1 MSFEMLGQSEP
12 TYPLG
17 VGFSFSKAKS
27 GFLKGWGEGR
37 HHMLASRASLV
48 WTLALFFL
56 SGATSLVYEVLWTRR
71 LSLTFGHTVL
81 AVSTVLTV
89 FMTGLALGSFLAGR
103 WSDGERA
110 RLSSTGDARGA
121 GRFLA
126 LYGYLELFIGAWGV
140 LSLFFLNGVE
150 SLYLAAARSGSEG
163 AALYAIVFIGSF
175 LVLLPPTTAMG
186 ATLPV
191 FTQLLVVTKAAVGT
205 WLSRI
210 YGWNTLGAC
219 CGAAIGGFLLLPSL
233 GLKLSVVGAALG
245 NLVIGGVAV
254 QAAKRMD
261 FGSLASAPTEDDDQG
276 GQKGGDHGS
285 RLLPLAFGLSGF
297 AAMVY
302 QLGWTR
308 GLILSMGS
316 STYSFSIIL
325 TAFLASL
332 GLGSL
337 IYKRTMGEAV
347 PRIWH
352 LGVLQF
358 AIGLSGLL
366 ATYAIGRLP
375 EVMVWAVPNLGHSF
389 LKIMLFDFAIVMAL
403 MFLPTLAM
411 GLTFP
416 LVTHLYTERLAS
428 LGRRLGEAY
437 AANTC
442 GAIAGSFLG
451 GFFLVPH
458 FGAQKALLG
467 AVVLNLLVGLVLAFV
482 GNKVGEGAGPRA
494 AMVATALLGFALVAF
509 VPRWNPTEL
518 SAGAGIY
525 ANADHFLFQPAY
537 YKDGVSATV
546 TVGFNGPHAPYLKVN
561 GKTDAS
567 LGQGDMAHQILLGLL
582 PVTLHHQPKK
592 VALVGLGSGV
602 TAACLA
608 AAKDVEKI
616 RCAELE
622 PAVVEVQKYFA
633 PYVNKV
639 AENQKLD
646 LSVNDGRTFILGS
659 PEKFDLIISQ
669 PSNPWIAGIGNLYT
683 EDFYRACAEQLED
696 KGLMCQWINVYA
708 VSKTDVEMVLA
719 TFFEVFPEGLL
730 FQIGPGD
737 LIIFGSSE
745 ALALDAER
753 MQALWKED
761 SVAYWFQNIGLLT
774 PDYLY
779 GTFVASR
786 KEVMDRFAGRP
797 LPALNTDD
805 RPLLEFRAPLSLY
818 TRDPEVEGFSD
829 TFSSLLPP
837 GVQAKPETTVNALL
851 GRMQVGR
858 YLSTEKAIDEAL
870 KAQLPGAPLAGAI
883 LMQRLGD
890 LQAAEGL
897 LRALSPAFADK
908 ISTQI
913 QLGNMRSIAEQW
925 STALLHYQRALEDP
939 LPGSSYSLF
948 MKAGLAAES
957 SGDSELAL
965 EYYRKAAEL
974 TERPDPLAEIGS
986 IQFDTQGNLEESKA
1000 AYEEALRRDPYDY
1013 ISHFGLA
1020 LLASREDELDVALE
1034 HALASY
1040 RLFPETR
1047 LNVELIA
1054 DVYMRQ
1060 GRDDLAGEFIKE
1072 ALELRQREAD
1082 LNLKAR

>member
-1 MSFEMLGQSEP
+1 
-12 TYPLG
+12 
-17 VGFSFSKAKS
+17 
-27 GFLKGWGEGR
+27 
-37 HHMLASRASLV
+37 MLASRASLV

-110 RLSSTGDARGA
+110 RLSSAGDARGA

-150 SLYLAAARSGSEG
+150 SIYLAAAQSGTEG
-163 AALYAIVFIGSF
+163 AALYAIVFLGSF
-175 LVLLPPTTAMG
+175 VVLLPPTTAMG

-219 CGAAIGGFLLLPSL
+219 CGAAIGGFLLLPL
-233 GLKLSVVGAALG
+233 YGLKLSVVGAAFG
-245 NLVIGGVAV
+245 NLVIGGVAIL
-254 QAAKRMD
+254 AARRLD
-261 FGSLASAPTEDDDQG
+261 FGRLVDPPVDQDDSAAGGGERRGSL
-276 GQKGGDHGS
+276 
-285 RLLPLAFGLSGF
+285 LLPVAFGLSGF

-337 IYKRTMGEAV
+337 IYKKTMGERV

-375 EVMVWAVPNLGHSF
+375 EVMVWAVPNLGHHF
-389 LKIMLFDFAIVMAL
+389 LKIMLFDFAIVLAL

-416 LVTHLYTERLAS
+416 LVTHLYTEKLTS

-451 GFFLVPH
+451 GFFLVPT

-467 AVVLNLLVGLVLAFV
+467 AVSLNLIVGLVLAFA
-482 GNKVGEGAGPRA
+482 GNKEGRGGAAAPRTGLL
-494 AMVATALLGFALVAF
+494 VTALLGFALVAF

-567 LGQGDMAHQILLGLL
+567 LGQEDMAHQVLLGLL
-582 PVTLHHQPKK
+582 PLTLHHQPKK

-608 AAKDVEKI
+608 AAQDVEKI

-622 PAVVEVQKYFA
+622 PAVVEVQKFFA
-633 PYVNKV
+633 PYVERV
-639 AENQKLD
+639 AENPKLD
-646 LSVNDGRTFILGS
+646 LQVNDGRTFILGS

-683 EDFYRACAEQLED
+683 EDFYRACAEQLEP
-696 KGLMCQWINVYA
+696 KGIMCQWINVYA
-708 VSKTDVEMVLA
+708 VSKADVDMVLA

-737 LIIFGSSE
+737 LIILGSSE
-745 ALALDAER
+745 PVALDANR
-753 MQALWKED
+753 MQKLWEED
-761 SVAYWFQNIGLLT
+761 SVAYWFQTIGLLT

-779 GTFVASR
+779 GTFVATR
-786 KEVMDRFAGRP
+786 KEVMDRYTSET
-797 LPALNTDD
+797 LPTLNTDD

-829 TFSSLLPP
+829 TFPSLLPP
-837 GVQAKPETTVNALL
+837 GVPVDPSTTVNALL

-858 YLSTEKAIDEAL
+858 FLSTEKRIDEAL
-870 KAQLPGAPLAGAI
+870 RAQLPGAPLAGAV
-883 LMQRLGD
+883 LAQRTGD
-890 LQAAEGL
+890 LEAAEGL
-897 LRALSPAFADK
+897 LRALPPSYADE
-908 ISTQI
+908 IPTQI
-913 QLGNMRSIAEQW
+913 KLGDMRSLAEQW
-925 STALLHYQRALEDP
+925 STALLHYERALKKP
-939 LPGSSYSLF
+939 LPGSRYPLN
-948 MKAGLAAES
+948 MKAGRAAQR

-965 EYYRKAAEL
+965 EYFGKAADL
-974 TERPDPLAEIGS
+974 TDRPDPLAEIGA
-986 IQFDTQGNLEESKA
+986 IHFDFQRDLNKSKE
-1000 AYEEALRRDPYDY
+1000 AYSEALRRDPYNY

-1020 LLASREDELDVALE
+1020 LIAVREKKLDEALE
-1034 HALASY
+1034 HALASH

-1054 DVYMRQ
+1054 DVYMIK
-1060 GRDDLAGEFIKE
+1060 GKDDLARKYMSE
-1072 ALELRQREAD
+1072 ALRLRQREAD
-1082 LNLKAR
+1082 ISMKTP